1 MSAPPAP
8 RPDDVAVIGL
18 ALRFPGSDT
27 LAELFGHLA
36 AGRSLITEVPPERWS
51 KESHFG
57 EPRSGTERTNS
68 IWGGFVEHADR
79 FDASFFSI
87 SPREAES
94 MDPQQRFALELAWHA
109 IEDAGYRA
117 SAFAGT
123 RTGVFMGVCHADY
136 AEMMEREKAPT
147 DVYFPTGTAYSVIAN
162 RVSYFFDFQGPS
174 ITNDT
179 ACSSSLVS
187 VYEAVSALR
196 NGECGLALAGGVNLC
211 WSPKHFVAF
220 SQAGMLSR
228 TGRSRA
234 FDQDADGYVR
244 GEGGAVLVLKPLARA
259 LADGDQVHAVIK
271 GIATNHGGRT
281 SSLTVTNPAAQAD
294 LIEGLYKGAD
304 IPPDSVTYIEAHG
317 PGTPVGDPIE
327 VIALKRAFRNLHAAY
342 GTEPRPESCGIGS
355 VKTNIGHLE
364 GAAGVAGMVK
374 VIGALACRTLPATAG
389 FGTRN
394 KLIKLDGSP
403 FHIVRDTRPWD
414 APPPGPD
421 GRPAPRRAGVSS
433 FGFGGT
439 NAHVVLEEH
448 LPAADGERAPEPA
461 GPHLVPLSAKTPERL
476 RAVAGALLDHL
487 REQEAGDGPTAPLR
501 PVQRLAD
508 IAYTLRTGREPMAAR
523 VAFLVSDRAELVTA
537 LGSFV
542 DGTLADTAVHTGAG
556 TPADAAT
563 GLLESATRWV
573 EGGTDAWAA
582 QDAEGD
588 GGPRRVRLPGY
599 PFARE
604 RHWFRAGAPG
614 QTALTGTDAA
624 LHPLL
629 HRNTSSLFEQRYTS
643 AFTGDEPFLASHQVR
658 GARVLP
664 AAAYVEMARAAVS
677 AATGRA
683 GRPGT
688 PVRLRDIAW
697 LRPLTVDDAP
707 AEVHVGLFPGDGDDE
722 RDGATVA
729 LTVYTGP
736 SAHDPSAVIHC
747 WGTAET
753 AAPEEP
759 AALDL
764 DALRAACGTRQE
776 PADAYAALRGQGLEY
791 GPGMRGMAEL
801 RLGDE
806 QVLARIEQPSS
817 ADEGTGHVL
826 PPSVLDAALQATLVL
841 MAHTAGGPAD
851 GPAIPF
857 TLDRVDIFRP
867 CSPETWAWARPS
879 GDGSGPDTFD
889 IDLCDAEG
897 AVCARL
903 RGLVQRTAPGSAPG
917 KSGGT
922 AADGTASRVVTGTC
936 RWVDAPLAADAA
948 GTATVHGFLAG
959 RAADHATAVAS
970 AAGCRVTALP
980 AVTADRL
987 ADGTDAVLGLL
998 VERMREVLGNK
1009 PDRPHR
1015 FVVLVDDR
1023 VPRHFHAA
1031 VTGLFRTAAL
1041 ENPLVGGH
1049 LVRVAGLDGAP
1060 PERIAR
1066 ILAEE
1071 GAGPHGA
1078 GEIRRAADGT
1088 RQEWRPVDIALG
1100 DGPQVPPLKEGGV
1113 YWVTGGLGGLGQHL
1127 ARYFARRPGVTVVLS
1142 GRAAPDAGEAAL
1154 AALRDAGVAAH
1165 YLPVDVAR
1173 KDDVERAVRDIT
1185 REHGR
1190 LDGVVHAAGVLHDAY
1205 LLHKDAADVPRVTA
1219 PKVRGVLHLDA
1230 ATRDLGLDFFVV
1242 FSSVAGVYGNAGQAD
1257 YAAANAFLDAFAH
1270 HRRAL
1275 ADIGERSGRTVAVSW
1290 PLWADGGMTADAVT
1304 RAAMRAERGWE
1315 PLPTEDGLRVLGRL
1329 LDDAP
1334 AHVVV
1339 AFGADATVAPERR
1352 LPAADPAPAPAGTA
1366 PALADDEL
1374 LERTTSLLAQHLGE
1388 VLHHDPATMQPTV
1401 NLVEYGIDSLSILE
1415 MTARLEALFGPL
1427 PKTVFFEYL
1436 TIEGVAGYFAETHRD
1451 TLLTV
1456 LGAADGPGQP
1466 ETAAE
1471 TPRVAG
1477 PSAPR
1482 ARFARPAP
1490 ARADAAPRPAPARRD
1505 RHDIAVIGI
1514 SGRYPG
1520 ADTLDELWTLLEAGR
1535 HTFEEV
1541 PRDRWDHDAI
1551 YSPDRSV
1558 PGKSAIRTG
1567 TFLRDIDMFD
1577 PRYFRISKRDAELM
1591 SPEVRLFLQTG
1602 VEALE
1607 DAGYSRET
1615 LQREY
1620 DGDVGVLV
1628 GAMSNHYGLHGFQNS
1643 LLRGS
1648 PASGSYTGTLPNMLS
1663 YFYGFTGPS
1672 IFLDTMCS
1680 GSSTCVHQAVQMLR
1694 AGECRMA
1701 VAGGVNLLLHPY
1713 NLVTSS
1719 HEHFTTA
1726 TSDVIRSFGLG
1737 ADGTILGEGVGA
1749 VVLKPL
1755 ADAERDGDHVYAVIK
1770 GTALSNAGARNGFT
1784 VPSPHAQARAVEK
1797 AVADAGIDART
1808 VSYVEGHG
1816 SGTSLGDPIEVK
1828 ALTTAFRKQTEDSGF
1843 CALGSVKSNMGHLL
1857 HAAGMIGFAKVVLQ
1871 LAKRTLVPSLHS
1883 AELNPDIDFAG
1894 TPFRVQR
1901 ELGRWEP
1908 AVTEDGGR
1916 TVVHPRRAGLT
1927 SIGAGG
1933 MNSHIVIEEY
1943 DPDAAGPHDTT
1954 DGRDELFV
1962 FSAMTDTALDTA
1974 LARFRTYLEQA
1985 DPAALPSIAHTL
1997 RVGKNELPRR
2007 WAFFARDVQG
2017 ALEAVD
2023 RRLAGDRDLDA
2034 ALATDDPR
2042 AADARELATAWT
2054 GGRSVDWSRL
2064 TGTRRLRRVP
2074 LPAYPFE
2081 RVRCWVPQE
2090 DAAPSVLAPLAL
2102 RDKLHPFLGR
2112 NESDLD
2118 GLRYGLDVHLDDL
2131 GDWGYRRDKQ
2141 PSVVPAFVIDTALA
2155 AAKVSGFA
2163 ADPLVRG
2170 LRLPAPVPW
2179 ATTERLVT
2187 TFIEPAGEGAATGAV
2202 FAQDATG
2209 ARTLVAAFE
2218 AYEAEPPARLPE
2230 SGTSPAGLRADAVH
2244 VLSAAD
2250 VRAELAE
2257 GGLDHPALHSGV
2269 AGAYRLRDGRLVL
2282 DLAVPE
2288 LRRDTVRRNVTIAPH
2303 VLAAVTQGLQLD
2315 AKHRGLP
2322 HWQEARPHRI
2332 AEVRVFG
2339 AAGDGEVAHV
2349 VLLPGSAVS
2358 AGDRPFEG
2366 GVQLLDRTG
2375 AVLAEFSGITCDED
2389 GVPAEPPVVR
2399 REPRQR
2405 SARQVAAGAPGDG
2418 GGDGGGA
2425 GDGLTAFVV
2434 DELRVLAGGILKY
2447 EPEELDA
2454 HTGFDAFGFDSISFV
2469 TFARRIEERFGAQVT
2484 PAAFFDVNTFDTLA
2498 RHLLAESGEPVRAA
2512 YERSRGG
2519 ESART
2524 APASGS
2530 VPVTGSAPDRG
2541 SAPDTGPAPA
2551 PEPVRPADP
2560 WQPIAVIGAAGRFPG
2575 APDLDTYWANLVA
2588 GRDSVAAFPLD
2599 RYDATYRRIAE
2610 AADFPRHA
2618 GVLDDVD
2625 AFDAEFFRVY
2635 PREAELM
2642 DPQHRLA
2649 LETVWSALEDSAY
2662 TPADLPRNT
2671 GLFLGVSGSDYATLL
2686 TAYGVEPDAFTSTG
2700 NAHSM
2705 LANRI
2710 SYVLDL
2716 RGPSEPVDTACSSSL
2731 VAVHRA
2737 VEAIRSG
2744 ACEAAVAG
2752 GVNLLLSVDTFVSA
2766 HRAGM
2771 LSADGRCKT
2780 FARDADGYVRGE
2792 GVGAVVLKPLA
2803 AAERDGDA
2811 ILAVLRGSAENHG
2824 GRANSLTA
2832 PNADAQAELVTAAM
2846 RGTDPDT
2853 VGYIE
2858 AHGTGTALGDP
2869 VEVRALRTAFRRLG
2883 ATGRGTCGLGSVKTN
2898 IGHLEAAAGIAGLLK
2913 VILALR
2919 HGVLPATLH
2928 CREINPYIELDGGP
2942 FRIVRETGP
2951 WPRPRGSGGRPA
2963 PRRAGVS
2970 SFGFG
2975 GANCHVVVEEYVQD
2989 DAGTEAREAG
2999 RTVDTTET
3007 TKDTTKAMGT
3017 TGSTDVTETTDVLV
3031 PLSARTEH
3039 QLTEAAGN
3047 LLGYLE
3053 NTAEPASLRSIAW
3066 TLQVGR
3072 QAMAERVGW
3081 VVRSHDELAGKLR
3094 AFLDGERS
3102 GGDAAQN
3109 QALARWTEGE
3119 DIDWRALY
3127 GPRVPKRAHL
3137 PTYPFARQR
3146 FWIPGTRVESAP
3158 DDGPAIGTTL
3168 LTPRWTPRP
3177 APSSTSADSTADHRV
3192 VILCGALASA
3202 RGAVERRVPGV
3213 RCFAVESAK
3222 ERLDSRFR
3230 DVSQQVFEIV
3240 RGLVADAPD
3249 GSTLL
3254 QVVTPA
3260 DGDETVN
3267 LALTG
3272 LLRTATLEHS
3282 RIAAQLIAF
3291 EGTGTD
3297 DAVAAAVV
3305 DDARDTDADLVRHR
3319 GDERSV
3325 RAWHPAAPPADATDT
3340 PWRAGGGYLITGG
3353 AGGIGAAVARR
3364 IAQDVA
3370 DPAIVLVGRSPRDAR
3385 IDALLAELR
3394 AAGALARYESA
3405 DLSRWEEVRHLL
3417 GRVRDGIGEIAGIVH
3432 AAGVLRDASLVNKT
3446 AEDWEEVL
3454 APKTDGLVHLDRA
3467 TRHDPLDF
3475 FLTFSSGAAVTGNP
3489 GQADYATA
3497 NAFLDAF
3504 AALRD
3509 ARVAVGERAGR
3520 TLSIAWP
3527 LWKDG
3532 GMTVDEG
3539 TLAYLWRSR
3548 GLAPMETADGLAALT
3563 RAWRL
3568 GTEQVWVYHGDA
3580 ARVPAASCRTAAA
3593 EAPARAASPARTAA
3607 PAQSEAPVRPATP
3620 ALPEAPAPVDGRL
3633 ARETLRLLAALFAR
3647 VTKLPARSVD
3657 ADAELGAMG
3666 LESIMIVQL
3675 NKELSTVFGEV
3686 PATLFY
3692 EFPTLRAVAGHLAAE
3707 HTAAARA
3714 WAGEPATA
3722 APEPPAGARTDRTPA
3737 PYVSPAPDAPADR
3750 EPIAVIGLSGRYPHA
3765 ADLAEFWANLKAG
3778 RDCVDEI
3785 PADRW
3790 PLDGFFEP
3798 DREQAVATG
3807 RSYSKWGGFLDDF
3820 AAFDPLHFR
3829 IAPRDAYAMDPQE
3842 RLFLQAAWQVF
3853 EDAGYSREEIA
3864 RRHGKRVGVFAGVT
3878 KTGHGRHGAGRL
3890 PSGETVV
3897 PALSFA
3903 SLSART
3909 SYVLDL
3915 CGPSLTIDTMCSA
3928 SLTAVHEACE
3938 HLYRGACEMAVAGGV
3953 NLYLHPL
3960 DYIELCRS
3968 TMLSTDARCR
3978 SFGSGGDGFVPGE
3991 GVGCVLLKPLS
4002 RALADGDHIRAVI
4015 RGTGINHGGRSNGY
4029 TVPNPRAQADLLRD
4043 TMARAGV
4050 AARDISFV
4058 EAHGTGTELGDP
4070 VEIKGLTSAFEQDTA
4085 DRQFC
4090 AIGSV
4095 KSVIGHLEAAAG
4107 IAGLTKA
4114 VLQLQHRELAP
4125 SLHAEQPNPNI
4136 AFQKTPFSV
4145 QREPA
4150 PWQPPSGRPRIA
4162 AVSSFGAGGSNAHVI
4177 VEEFGERYGA
4187 GAARAVTTG
4196 RDQLF
4201 VLSARTPG
4209 QLRGAAE
4216 RLAAFL
4222 DSDGGGDTD
4231 PADLAFTLQ
4240 TGREA
4245 MTERLAVVAASAR
4258 DLHGALRAYLNGEE
4272 TVPGL
4277 HRGTAGRIQGAFAEL
4292 AADDDLQELL
4302 VERWIRAGKLD
4313 KLAALWADG
4322 VPLDWRVLHGAAT
4335 PRRVPLPTYPFA
4347 RDRYWIGDLEPVR
4360 TEPVR
4365 TEPVRTE
4372 PVRTEPV
4379 RTEPVRTEPNSG
4391 PADPQ
4396 PSAIAPTAAVSE
4408 PPAPGPLVPEPL
4420 DERVARVVRDK
4431 LARALAM
4438 GDDEIDGA
4446 LAFADYGLDSI
4457 LGVRLVHELNE
4468 ALGLDLSTSV
4478 IYDHS
4483 SADRLTAHLLAD
4495 HRDAITRTG
4504 TPEPAAAAV
4513 SASESSPVSTPAS
4526 ATDARPR
4533 GARQEPAGARP
4544 PIAIVGMSGRFA
4556 GSDTLD
4562 DLWEH
4567 LVNGDELVTEATRWD
4582 LSGPDPAD
4590 AARRCTRG
4598 GFLDRIDAFDPLFFN
4613 ISGVEAATMDP
4624 QQRLLLEEAW
4634 KALEDAGYAG
4644 RQLSERRCGVYV
4656 GCWNG
4661 DYAELVGEHAPAQ
4674 AFWGNTASFIPSR
4687 VSYFL
4692 NLKGPAVAV
4701 DTSCSSSLVALDLAC
4716 KDLWS
4721 GETTM
4726 ALAGGVFVQSTP
4738 RLYEL
4743 AGRANMLSPTGRCHT
4758 FDHRADGFVP
4768 GEGVGVLVL
4777 KRLDDALADGDHVHG
4792 VIRGCGTNHDGA
4804 TNGITAPSSVSQE
4817 SLLREVYDGFGIDP
4831 GHIQLVEAHG
4841 TGTELGDPIEFRA
4854 LTRAFRAGTDKTGY
4868 CAVGSV
4874 KTNLGHTQFAA
4885 GVAGVLKILLAL
4897 KHRQIPASL
4906 HFEKANEAIPLD
4918 GSPFYPST
4926 RTHTWEALPGVPRCG
4941 AVSSFGASGTN
4952 AHVVIEEAPPV
4963 PRSRP
4968 RPPVPAHLVVLSAH
4982 SRDQLAEQAARLAAH
4997 CRRTPSLDVG
5007 DLAHTLVAGREHF
5020 AHRFACVVRDRDEL
5034 LRALDEGLGGPRAF
5048 TGGPGAPR
5056 EDTAALAERGTACLR
5071 QWRDGATGR
5080 TDAAFT
5086 ADLKLLA
5093 ECYAGGAELD
5103 YGTLFTPGA
5112 YLRVPLP
5119 TYPFARESH
5128 WATDTPPARPAALP
5142 AKAPGIDA
5150 AQAAAPAPGHPM
5162 IGALEPVPGTA
5173 GALRAEAVLTG
5184 TESFLRD
5191 HLVRG
5196 RRVLPGVAHLE
5207 MARETARHALGADAT
5222 APLRM
5227 RDITWVQPLVAD
5239 GAPAGAEVLAEPV
5252 ADGTVAFR
5260 VTSRGTPPG
5269 AEPAVCSE
5277 GRVSRCGTPRPA
5289 RTDLAALRASCP
5301 TTVSA
5306 ERIGAALVAMGITHG
5321 PSLRAIGAAYAGDGV
5336 VLAELAVPPAADR
5349 PATPYV
5355 LHPALMDSAVQASIA
5370 LQLAQGGAAQETV
5383 IPFALEQLDLYAPC
5397 TDSMWAVVRVAGDG
5411 AASPLSKLDIDLL
5424 DTDGAVCVRMTGYT
5438 SRRVKEPVPS
5448 LFAPVWEPL
5457 PAAVPDGAADAAV
5470 PSRQDRV
5477 LIVGGGADQRAA
5489 VAARHPR
5496 ATAWPLAP
5504 SAPADEVASFL
5515 AATGPVDHLLW
5526 IAPDTAPEPTDA
5538 AGFVA
5543 AQETGVVAAH
5553 RMIKALLRT
5562 GHDAR
5567 PLGITLVTRR
5577 SLPTHAAEDIRPAH
5591 AGLHGLF
5598 GSLGREYTNWTVR
5611 RVDLDGPAD
5620 LPEETGA
5627 WFDDIAALPAHS
5639 YGDTWARRAGQWLVR
5654 RWSPCDA
5661 GPERPAPYREGGVYV
5676 VIGGAG
5682 GVGTAWTQ
5690 HMVEEYG
5697 AHVIWIGRSPHDAS
5711 MDAKL
5716 RAVHG
5721 RGDVHY
5727 IRADAADPAAL
5738 RRAHAEIKAR
5748 HPQIHG
5754 VVQAALVLR
5763 DQSFARMDETAL
5775 RAGLAAKVDVSA
5787 AMAEVF
5793 AAEPLDFA
5801 VFFSSVQ
5808 SFTTAAGQGNYAA
5821 GCTFAD
5827 AYAHQLSL
5835 HWACPV
5841 KVLNW
5846 GWWGSL
5852 GSASSDYHRRRM
5864 TGWGFTSIEPPEAM
5878 AALGT
5883 LLGGPQPQLGFVKL
5897 SRPDALEAVDPATR
5911 TTVYDRSPAARVT
5924 VGAADAP
5931 ADDGDT
5937 LRAVADWRRT
5947 ERDPLLARMLR
5958 GHLEALG
5965 VLGPDSP
5972 APGGG
5977 VTRAEAARLGGRAG
5991 ILDRYTTWLEHAL
6004 RVLPDAVPP
6013 LATLDR
6019 EWDDRRAAWSA
6030 DPDKKAELELV
6041 DATLRALPDILTGR
6055 TRPTD
6060 ILFPRGSVALV
6071 EGCYRDNRVAD
6082 TYNRA
6087 LAGAALDIV
6096 RQRLAQ
6102 DPDARLRIL
6111 EIGAGTGGTSV
6122 GLFAALRPYRDRIET
6137 YTYTDLSK
6145 AFLNHARASYGT
6157 DAPYLSTT
6165 RFDAEQ
6171 PLAGQGIEAGGYD
6184 LVIAANVL
6192 HATRDTRN
6200 TLRNAKAAL
6209 RDGGWLLLNELV
6221 AFDIFSHLTFG
6232 LLEGWWLFEDAPL
6245 RIPGSPA
6252 LSPESWRDVLHG
6264 EGFREV
6270 VFVLP
6275 QARAL
6280 GQQIIAAESDGIA
6293 RQRVA
6298 GAAHRPVTPAAETV
6312 RTTDGAVTAPEPVRT
6327 EPVRTEPVR
6336 TEPERP
6342 AAPAPAPARTEADRA
6357 GTLTAYLRDKA
6368 AETLGIPAE
6377 RIDAASPLSTYG
6389 MDSILVLQLTNALR
6403 EDLGEVSSTLLFDAE
6418 SVDQLC
6424 AHFLTASAD
6433 RVDALV
6439 ARLRPE
6445 PAADGAAPVPAPVS
6459 ASAPTPAE
6467 PAAAAREAA
6476 PAPHSVCGLF
6486 QAASRNGSLQQG
6498 SELLAAAAQLRPRFT
6513 AAGGGREPEILRLAD
6528 GTEQPALV
6536 CLPSLIAPTGP
6547 YQYVKFAAALR
6558 GRREV
6563 WTAAQPGYGTG
6574 DALPQ
6579 TLDAAATAQADALLR
6594 RFAGRPFALAAYSS
6608 GAWPAHEVVRRL
6620 ESAGSPPAALVL
6632 LDSPGSTGDTDLTGE
6647 SLCHRMA
6654 GISRLLLDRFPHLPL
6669 DDDQL
6674 TAMAWYARLLDGW
6687 RPGPATTPTL
6697 FVAARTP
6704 VPQLLGDGRR
6714 PTWEAAHTRVEVA
6727 GDHFSMLDE
6736 HAATTALAVHRWLT
6750 EHLR

>member
-1 MSAPPAP
+1 MSKPQPPH
-8 RPDDVAVIGL
+8 PDDVAIIGL
-18 ALRFPGSDT
+18 ALRFPGSEN
-27 LAELFGHLA
+27 LPELFGHLA
-36 AGRSLITEVPPERWS
+36 AGRSLISEVPPERWS
-51 KESHFG
+51 KERYFG
-57 EPRSGTERTNS
+57 EPKSGTDRTS
-68 IWGGFVEHADR
+68 SVWGGFIEHADR
-79 FDASFFSI
+79 FDASFFNI

-94 MDPQQRFALELAWHA
+94 MDPQQRFALELAWQA

-117 SAFAGT
+117 STFAGT
-123 RTGVFMGVCHADY
+123 KTGVFMGVCHADY
-136 AEMMEREKAPT
+136 AELMEREKAPT

-196 NGECGLALAGGVNLC
+196 NGECGLALAGGVNLI

-220 SQAGMLSR
+220 SQASMLSR

-259 LADGDQVHAVIK
+259 LADGDQVHAVIR

-294 LIEGLYKGAD
+294 LVEGLYKSAG
-304 IPPDSVTYIEAHG
+304 IRPDSVTYIEAHG

-327 VIALKRAFRNLHAAY
+327 VIALKRAFRNLHTAY
-342 GTEPRPESCGIGS
+342 GTEARPESCGIGS

-374 VIGALACRTLPATAG
+374 VIGALACRTLPATVN
-389 FGTRN
+389 FTRQN

-403 FHIVRDTRPWD
+403 FRIVRDTQPWD

-421 GRPAPRRAGVSS
+421 GGPAPRRAGVSS

-439 NAHVVLEEH
+439 NAHVVLEEY
-448 LPAADGERAPEPA
+448 LPAADGEPAAEPA
-461 GPHLVPLSAKTPERL
+461 GPHLVPLSAKTPDRL
-476 RAVAGALLDHL
+476 RAVARALLDHL
-487 REQEAGDGPTAPLR
+487 RTPAAEDDPTAALR
-501 PVQRLAD
+501 PAQRLAD
-508 IAYTLRTGREPMAAR
+508 IAYTLQTGRETMAAR
-523 VAFLVSDRAELVTA
+523 VAFLVSDRTELA
-537 LGSFV
+537 ASLDAFL
-542 DGTLADTAVHTGAG
+542 DGTLADSAVHTGAG
-556 TPADAAT
+556 TTADAAA
-563 GLLESATRWV
+563 GLLDAAARWA
-573 EGGTDAWAA
+573 EGGPDEDWAA
-582 QDAEGD
+582 RYAARDEEAR
-588 GGPRRVRLPGY
+588 PRRVRLPVY

-604 RHWFRAGAPG
+604 RHWFRGPTEDSAPD
-614 QTALTGTDAA
+614 TRPGTDAA

-643 AFTGDEPFLASHQVR
+643 AFTGQEPFLASHRIR

-664 AAAYVEMARAAVS
+664 AAAYVEMVRAAV
-677 AATGRA
+677 AAAVGH
-683 GRPGT
+683 GDGPG
-688 PVRLRDIAW
+688 PAVRLRDIAW
-697 LRPLTVDDAP
+697 LRPLTVADTP
-707 AEVHVGLFPGDGDDE
+707 AEVHVGLFPEEDDG
-722 RDGATVA
+722 GTVS

-736 SAHDPSAVIHC
+736 SALDPSAEVHC
-747 WGTAET
+747 WATAEA

-759 AALDL
+759 PALDL
-764 DALRAACGTRQE
+764 DALRAACPTPHE
-776 PADAYAALRGQGLEY
+776 PADAYAALRDQGLEY

-801 RLGDE
+801 RLGDAE
-806 QVLARIEQPSS
+806 LLARVEPSES
-817 ADEGTGHVL
+817 DGEGAGHVL

-841 MAHTAGGPAD
+841 MAHTASGPAE
-851 GPAIPF
+851 GPAMPF
-857 TLDRVDIFRP
+857 TLDRVDIYRP
-867 CSPETWAWARPS
+867 CVSGTWAWVRRG
-879 GDGSGPDTFD
+879 GDGTADLFD

-897 AVCARL
+897 VVGARL
-903 RGLVQRTAPGSAPG
+903 RGLVQRTAPSGDVPAPSDAPAVEG
-917 KSGGT
+917 AGP
-922 AADGTASRVVTGTC
+922 RVVTGTC
-936 RWVDAPLAADAA
+936 RWTDAPPATDGP
-948 GTATVHGFLAG
+948 GTTTVHGFLAG
-959 RAADHATAVAS
+959 RAAGHATATAS
-970 AAGCRVTALP
+970 AAGCSVTALP
-980 AVTADRL
+980 AVTADRV
-987 ADGTDAVLGLL
+987 ADGVDAVLGLL
-998 VERMREVLGNK
+998 VERLREVLGAK
-1009 PDRPHR
+1009 PDHAHR

-1023 VPRHFHAA
+1023 VPRHFHAPL
-1031 VTGLFRTAAL
+1031 TGLFRTVAL
-1041 ENPLVGGH
+1041 ENPLVGGR
-1049 LVRVAGLDGAP
+1049 LVRVAGLDTAT

-1066 ILAEE
+1066 LLAEE
-1071 GAGPHGA
+1071 GADPYDACELRHTEDGDGA
-1078 GEIRRAADGT
+1078 
-1088 RQEWRPVDIALG
+1088 RQEWRPVDVALG
-1100 DGPQVPPLKEGGV
+1100 DGPAVPPLKEGGV

-1127 ARYFARRPGVTVVLS
+1127 ARYFARHPGVTVVLS
-1142 GRAAPDAGEAAL
+1142 GRAEPSETGDAAL
-1154 AALRDAGVAAH
+1154 AALREAGVDAH
-1165 YLPVDVAR
+1165 YMAADVTR
-1173 KDDVERAVRDIT
+1173 EDEVRRAVRAIT
-1185 REHGR
+1185 GEHGR
-1190 LDGVVHAAGVLHDAY
+1190 LDGVVHAAGVLRDAY
-1205 LLHKDAADVPRVTA
+1205 LLHKDAADVPLVTA
-1219 PKVRGVLHLDA
+1219 PKVRGTLHLDA
-1230 ATRDLGLDFFVV
+1230 ATRDLALDFFVV
-1242 FSSVAGVYGNAGQAD
+1242 FSSVAGVYGNSGQGD

-1270 HRRAL
+1270 HRQAL
-1275 ADIGERSGRTVAVSW
+1275 VGVGERSGRTAAVSW

-1304 RAAMRAERGWE
+1304 RATMRAERGWE
-1315 PLPTEDGLRVLGRL
+1315 PLPTEDGLRVLGRV
-1329 LDDAP
+1329 LDDGAP

-1352 LPAADPAPAPAGTA
+1352 LPAADPAPATSGASGTA
-1366 PALADDEL
+1366 PEFGDAEL
-1374 LERTTSLLAQHLGE
+1374 LERTADLLKHHLGE
-1388 VLHHDPATMQPTV
+1388 VLHHDPAAMDAAV
-1401 NLVEYGIDSLSILE
+1401 DLVEYGIDSLSILE
-1415 MTARLEALFGPL
+1415 MTARLEALFGRL

-1436 TIEGVAGYFAETHRD
+1436 TIEGVAGYFAESHRD
-1451 TLLTV
+1451 KLLAV
-1456 LGAADGPGQP
+1456 LGAADADGPDRGAADP
-1466 ETAAE
+1466 KTADPKTADPMAAE
-1471 TPRVAG
+1471 AAPAG
-1477 PSAPR
+1477 RPAAPR
-1482 ARFARPAP
+1482 ARFARTAP
-1490 ARADAAPRPAPARRD
+1490 ARAGSTRPAAPARGD

-1514 SGRYPG
+1514 SGTYPG
-1520 ADTLDELWTLLEAGR
+1520 ADTLDELWTLLEEGR

-1551 YSPDRSV
+1551 YSPDRGV

-1567 TFLRDIDMFD
+1567 TFLRDIDRFD

-1615 LQREY
+1615 LQRQY

-1726 TSDVIRSFGLG
+1726 TSEVIRSFGLG

-1755 ADAERDGDHVYAVIK
+1755 ADAERDGDHVYGVIK

-1784 VPSPHAQARAVEK
+1784 VPSPRAQARAIEK
-1797 AVADAGIDART
+1797 AVGDAGIDART

-1816 SGTSLGDPIEVK
+1816 SGTSLGDPIEVR
-1828 ALTTAFRKQTEDSGF
+1828 ALTTAFRKHTEDSGF

-1857 HAAGMIGFAKVVLQ
+1857 HAAGMIGLAKVLLQ
-1871 LAKRTLVPSLHS
+1871 LDRRTLVPSLHS
-1883 AELNPDIDFAG
+1883 AELNPDIDFSG

-1901 ELGRWEP
+1901 ELTPWEP

-1933 MNSHIVIEEY
+1933 MNSHIIIEEY
-1943 DPDAAGPHDTT
+1943 VPDAAAGPYATT
-1954 DGRDELFV
+1954 DGRDELLV
-1962 FSAMTDTALDTA
+1962 FSAMTDTALESS
-1974 LARFRTYLEQA
+1974 LARFRTYLERA
-1985 DPAALPSIAHTL
+1985 DPAELPSIAHTL

-2007 WAFFARDVQG
+2007 WAFLAKDLQG
-2017 ALEAVD
+2017 ALRAVE
-2023 RRLAGDRDLDA
+2023 RRLAGDHDLAA
-2034 ALATDDPR
+2034 ALASDDPR
-2042 AADARELATAWT
+2042 AADARELATAWA
-2054 GGRSVDWSRL
+2054 GGKSVDWTRL
-2064 TGTRRLRRVP
+2064 TGSRRLRRVP

-2090 DAAPSVLAPLAL
+2090 DGAPSVLAPLAL

-2131 GDWGYRRDKQ
+2131 SDYGYEQDKKRR
-2141 PSVVPAFVIDTALA
+2141 VVPTFAIDMALA

-2163 ADPLVRG
+2163 ADPLIRG
-2170 LRLPAPVPW
+2170 LRLPAPVAW
-2179 ATTERLVT
+2179 DTTERLVT
-2187 TFIEPAGEGAATGAV
+2187 TLIEPAGEGAATGAV
-2202 FAQDATG
+2202 FAQDASG

-2218 AYEAEPPARLPE
+2218 AYDGDEADPPTRRADRD
-2230 SGTSPAGLRADAVH
+2230 TSPAGPRDGAVRVLGADE
-2244 VLSAAD
+2244 
-2250 VRAELAE
+2250 VRAEFAD
-2257 GGLDHPALHSGV
+2257 GGLVHPALLCGV
-2269 AGAYRLRDGRLVL
+2269 AGAHWLPDGRLVL
-2282 DLAVPE
+2282 DVTTPE
-2288 LRRDTVRRNVTIAPH
+2288 LRRDTVRRNVTLAPH
-2303 VLAAVTQGLQLD
+2303 VLAAVSQGLRLD

-2322 HWQEARPHRI
+2322 HWQETRPHRI
-2332 AEVRVFG
+2332 EDVRVLG
-2339 AAGDGEVAHV
+2339 AAGDGEVAQV
-2349 VLLPGSAVS
+2349 VLVPGPAS

-2366 GVQLLDRTG
+2366 TVRLLDGNGGTLAELAGVRCDGQGAGADGTSVAPLPRAQRGPRETAGEGGNGAPATADTG
-2375 AVLAEFSGITCDED
+2375 AETAAD
-2389 GVPAEPPVVR
+2389 GVI
-2399 REPRQR
+2399 
-2405 SARQVAAGAPGDG
+2405 
-2418 GGDGGGA
+2418 
-2425 GDGLTAFVV
+2425 AFVV
-2434 DELRVLAGGILKY
+2434 DELRSLASGILKY
-2447 EPEELDA
+2447 EPAELDA

-2469 TFARRIEERFGAQVT
+2469 TFARLIGERFGAEVT
-2484 PAAFFDVNTFDTLA
+2484 PAAFFDVNTFDALA
-2498 RHLLAESGEPVRAA
+2498 RHLVAESGEPVRAA
-2512 YERSRGG
+2512 YERSR
-2519 ESART
+2519 SAAA
-2524 APASGS
+2524 APTGAVADTSG
-2530 VPVTGSAPDRG
+2530 PEAAAR
-2541 SAPDTGPAPA
+2541 PAPA
-2551 PEPVRPADP
+2551 PDAAPAPARAADP
-2560 WQPIAVIGAAGRFPG
+2560 SQPIAVIGAAGRFPG

-2588 GRDSVAAFPLD
+2588 GRDSVTAFPVD

-2671 GLFLGVSGSDYATLL
+2671 GVFLGVSGNDYATLL
-2686 TAYGVEPDAFTSTG
+2686 TTHGVEPDAFTSTG

-2737 VEAIRSG
+2737 IESIRSG

-2771 LSADGRCKT
+2771 LSPDGRCKT
-2780 FARDADGYVRGE
+2780 FASDADGYVRGE

-2853 VGYIE
+2853 IGYIE

-2883 ATGRGTCGLGSVKTN
+2883 ATSRAACGLGSVKTN

-2913 VILALR
+2913 VVLAMR

-2928 CREINPYIELDGGP
+2928 CREINPYIELDDGP
-2942 FRIVRETGP
+2942 FHIVRENEP
-2951 WPRPRGSGGRPA
+2951 WPRPRAGDGRPS

-2989 DAGTEAREAG
+2989 DAGTEAPEASE
-2999 RTVDTTET
+2999 TVD
-3007 TKDTTKAMGT
+3007 A
-3017 TGSTDVTETTDVLV
+3017 TETTDVIV
-3031 PLSARTEH
+3031 PLSARTRPR
-3039 QLTEAAGN
+3039 LTEVAGH
-3047 LLGYLE
+3047 LLAHLE
-3053 NTAEPASLRSIAW
+3053 GPEPAALRSVAW
-3066 TLQVGR
+3066 TLQAGR

-3081 VVRSHDELAGKLR
+3081 VVRSREELIRKLR
-3094 AFLDGERS
+3094 EFVASGERPT
-3102 GGDAAQN
+3102 GEAARSQV
-3109 QALARWTEGE
+3109 LARWIEGE
-3119 DIDWRALY
+3119 AVDWRALY

-3137 PTYPFARQR
+3137 PTYPFARGR
-3146 FWIPGTRVESAP
+3146 YWIPGTRSEHTSEIGVHEKGASEHGTPEISTSAS
-3158 DDGPAIGTTL
+3158 DPAIGTSL
-3168 LTPRWTPRP
+3168 LVPRWTPRP
-3177 APSSTSADSTADHRV
+3177 VPVAGRGGSDHRV

-3213 RCFAVESAK
+3213 RCFTVESAK
-3222 ERLDSRFR
+3222 QRLDSRFT
-3230 DVSQQVFEIV
+3230 DVSRQVFEIV
-3240 RGLVADAPD
+3240 RGLVADAPG
-3249 GSTLL
+3249 GSTLV

-3260 DGDETVN
+3260 DGADTVN
-3267 LALTG
+3267 LALAG
-3272 LLRTATLEHS
+3272 LLRTASLEHA
-3282 RIAAQLIAF
+3282 RTTGQLIAF
-3291 EGTGTD
+3291 GGVRTD
-3297 DAVAAAVV
+3297 EAVAAAVV
-3305 DDARDTDADLVRHR
+3305 ENARDTDVDLIRHE

-3325 RAWHPAAPPADATDT
+3325 RTWHTAAPPADAAGP

-3364 IAQDVA
+3364 IARDVEH
-3370 DPAIVLVGRSPRDAR
+3370 PVLVLVGRSPRDAR
-3385 IDALLAELR
+3385 IEALLGELR
-3394 AAGALARYESA
+3394 AAGALARYECA
-3405 DLSRWEEVRHLL
+3405 DVSRWEEVRHLL
-3417 GRVRDGIGEIAGIVH
+3417 ARVRDGAGELSGVVH
-3432 AAGVLRDASLVNKT
+3432 AAGVLRDASLADKT
-3446 AEDWEEVL
+3446 AEDWDEVL
-3454 APKTDGLVHLDRA
+3454 APKADGLVHLDRA

-3504 AALRD
+3504 AALRT
-3509 ARVAVGERAGR
+3509 ARVAAGERAGR
-3520 TLSIAWP
+3520 TLSVAWP

-3568 GTEQVWVYHGDA
+3568 GEEQVWVYHGDA
-3580 ARVPAASCRTAAA
+3580 ARVPAASGR
-3593 EAPARAASPARTAA
+3593 PRA
-3607 PAQSEAPVRPATP
+3607 QRPAPPTASAPP
-3620 ALPEAPAPVDGRL
+3620 AGRL
-3633 ARETLRLLAALFAR
+3633 ARETLRLLVALFAR
-3647 VTKLPARSVD
+3647 VTKLPVSAVD
-3657 ADAELGAMG
+3657 ADEELGAMG
-3666 LESIMIVQL
+3666 LDSILIVQL
-3675 NKELSTVFGEV
+3675 NKELAAVFEDVPTTV
-3686 PATLFY
+3686 FY
-3692 EFPTLRAVAGHLAAE
+3692 EFPTLRAIAGHLAAE
-3707 HTAAARA
+3707 HPADARA
-3714 WAGEPATA
+3714 WTGEPAAT
-3722 APEPPAGARTDRTPA
+3722 APEPSPGTAADRIPAAYA
-3737 PYVSPAPDAPADR
+3737 APASGAPADGDR
-3750 EPIAVIGLSGRYPHA
+3750 EPIAIIGVSGRYPQA
-3765 ADLAEFWANLKAG
+3765 ADLAEFWENLKAG
-3778 RDCVDEI
+3778 RDCVGEI

-3798 DREQAVATG
+3798 NRAKAVATG

-3878 KTGHGRHGAGRL
+3878 KTGHARHGAGRL

-3938 HLYRGACEMAVAGGV
+3938 HLYRGDCEMAVAGGV

-3978 SFGSGGDGFVPGE
+3978 SFGRGGDGFVPGE

-4002 RALADGDHIRAVI
+4002 HALADGDPVRAVI
-4015 RGTGINHGGRSNGY
+4015 RGTSINHGGRSNGY
-4029 TVPNPRAQADLLRD
+4029 TVPSPTAQAELLRD
-4043 TMARAGV
+4043 ALTRAGV
-4050 AARDISFV
+4050 AARDVSCV

-4095 KSVIGHLEAAAG
+4095 KSAIGHLEAAAG

-4114 VLQLQHRELAP
+4114 VLQLQHRQLAP
-4125 SLHAEQPNPNI
+4125 SLHAEEPNPNI
-4136 AFQKTPFSV
+4136 AFEKTPFFV
-4145 QREPA
+4145 QRELT
-4150 PWQPPSGRPRIA
+4150 PWETAGGPRIA

-4177 VEEFGERYGA
+4177 VEEFGERHGA
-4187 GAARAVTTG
+4187 GRTRTATAG

-4201 VLSARTPG
+4201 VLSARTSEH
-4209 QLRGAAE
+4209 LRRSAE
-4216 RLAAFL
+4216 RLAAHL
-4222 DSDGGGDTD
+4222 GSAGGADTD

-4245 MTERLAVVAASAR
+4245 MTERLAVVAASTR
-4258 DLHGALRAYLNGEE
+4258 DLRSALLAHLGGEDPA
-4272 TVPGL
+4272 PGV
-4277 HRGTAGRIQGAFAEL
+4277 HRGTAGRVPGALAEL

-4302 VERWIRAGKLD
+4302 VERWVRAGKLD
-4313 KLAALWADG
+4313 KLAALWTGG
-4322 VPLDWRVLHGAAT
+4322 VPLDWRVLHGPDT
-4335 PRRVPLPTYPFA
+4335 PRRVALPTYPFA
-4347 RDRYWIGDLEPVR
+4347 RDRYWIADLDPVREETGEHRPAAQPPAAVAAPPAAEPVTSER
-4360 TEPVR
+4360 
-4365 TEPVRTE
+4365 
-4372 PVRTEPV
+4372 
-4379 RTEPVRTEPNSG
+4379 
-4391 PADPQ
+4391 
-4396 PSAIAPTAAVSE
+4396 AASE
-4408 PPAPGPLVPEPL
+4408 PPIPEPVASEPMVAAPVAAAPVIPAPPAAPAPAEPL
-4420 DERVARVVRDK
+4420 DERVARVVREK

-4438 GDDEIDGA
+4438 EEDEIDGA
-4446 LAFADYGLDSI
+4446 LAFADYGVDSI

-4468 ALGLDLSTSV
+4468 ALALDLSTSV

-4483 SADRLTAHLLAD
+4483 SADRLTAHLLAA
-4495 HRDAITRTG
+4495 HRDTITFTG
-4504 TPEPAAAAV
+4504 IPAAAGT
-4513 SASESSPVSTPAS
+4513 ASVSTGRPATAARSRADGS
-4526 ATDARPR
+4526 AASDP
-4533 GARQEPAGARP
+4533 RP
-4544 PIAIVGMSGRFA
+4544 PIAVVGMSGRFA

-4562 DLWEH
+4562 ELWDH
-4567 LVNGDELVTEATRWD
+4567 LVDGDELVTEATRWD
-4582 LSGPDPAD
+4582 LGGAGSG
-4590 AARRCTRG
+4590 RCTRG

-4624 QQRLLLEEAW
+4624 QQRLLLEESW

-4644 RQLSERRCGVYV
+4644 RQMSERRCGVYV

-4661 DYAELVGEHAPAQ
+4661 DYAQLIGADAPAQ

-4721 GETTM
+4721 GETSM

-4817 SLLREVYDGFGIDP
+4817 SLLREVYDGFGIDA

-4841 TGTELGDPIEFRA
+4841 TGTKLGDPIEFGA
-4854 LTRAFRAGTDKTGY
+4854 LSRAFRASTDKTGY
-4868 CAVGSV
+4868 CALGSL

-4906 HFEKANEAIPLD
+4906 HFEMANEAVPLD
-4918 GSPFYPST
+4918 GSPFYLST
-4926 RTHTWEALPGVPRCG
+4926 RTHAWQALPGVPRCG

-4968 RPPVPAHLVVLSAH
+4968 RPRVPAHLVVLSAH
-4982 SRDQLAEQAARLAAH
+4982 SRGQLAEQLTRLAAH
-4997 CRRTPSLDVG
+4997 CRREPTLDCG
-5007 DLAHTLVAGREHF
+5007 DLAHTLVVGREHF

-5034 LRALDEGLGGPRAF
+5034 LRVLDAGLDGPHAHTSGSGAF
-5048 TGGPGAPR
+5048 GDDPTVSAERGAASLRDCAPGAP
-5056 EDTAALAERGTACLR
+5056 
-5071 QWRDGATGR
+5071 GR
-5080 TDAAFT
+5080 ADSAFV
-5086 ADLKLLA
+5086 ADLTTLA
-5093 ECYAGGAELD
+5093 ECYVQGHALD
-5103 YGTLFTPGA
+5103 YGALFAPGA
-5112 YLRVPLP
+5112 HLRVPLP
-5119 TYPFARESH
+5119 TYPFAQESH
-5128 WATDTPPARPAALP
+5128 WATDTPPSRAQAPRPVAARPVDP
-5142 AKAPGIDA
+5142 
-5150 AQAAAPAPGHPM
+5150 APAQSMAGEPS
-5162 IGALEPVPGTA
+5162 PVPGTA
-5173 GALRAEAVLTG
+5173 GAVRAETVLTG
-5184 TESFLRD
+5184 EEPFLRD
-5191 HLVRG
+5191 HLVGG
-5196 RRVLPGVAHLE
+5196 RRILPGVAHLE
-5207 MARETARHALGADAT
+5207 MARETARHALGADT
-5222 APLRM
+5222 TTPLRM
-5227 RDITWVQPLVAD
+5227 RDITWVQPLAVD
-5239 GAPAGAEVLAEPV
+5239 GPPTEAAVLVTPV
-5252 ADGTVAFR
+5252 DEDTVSFR
-5260 VTSRGTPPG
+5260 VTSGT
-5269 AEPAVCSE
+5269 ADPAVCSE
-5277 GRVSRCGTPRPA
+5277 GRVSRSGAPRPA
-5289 RTDLAALRASCP
+5289 RTDLAALRALCP
-5301 TTVSA
+5301 TPVSA

-5321 PSLRAIGAAYAGDGV
+5321 PSLRAVRAAYAGDGL
-5336 VLAELAVPPAADR
+5336 VLAELHVPDAADR

-5370 LQLAQGGAAQETV
+5370 LQLAGGEASRETV
-5383 IPFALEQLDLYAPC
+5383 VPFALEQLELFAPC
-5397 TDSMWAVVRVAGDG
+5397 TDSMWAVVRVAGGG
-5411 AASPLSKLDIDLL
+5411 AASALSKLDIDLL

-5438 SRRVKEPVPS
+5438 SRRVKEPLPS

-5457 PAAVPDGAADAAV
+5457 FGTVPDGGAETAV
-5470 PSRQDRV
+5470 PSRADRV
-5477 LIVGGGADQRAA
+5477 LVVGGTAAQRAS
-5489 VAARHPR
+5489 VALRHPR

-5504 SAPADEVASFL
+5504 SAPLDEVTSFL
-5515 AATGPVDHLLW
+5515 AAAGPVDHLLW
-5526 IAPDTAPEPTDA
+5526 LAPDTALEPTDA

-5543 AQETGVVAAH
+5543 AQEDGVIAAF
-5553 RMIKALLRT
+5553 RMIKALIRT
-5562 GHDAR
+5562 DHDAR
-5567 PLGITLVTRR
+5567 PLGITLVTRHG
-5577 SLPTHAAEDIRPAH
+5577 LATHAGEDIRPAH
-5591 AGLHGLF
+5591 TGLHGLF

-5620 LPEETGA
+5620 AADEAGA
-5627 WFDDIAALPAHS
+5627 WLAGLAALPAHS
-5639 YGDTWARRAGQWLVR
+5639 QGDTWARRAGQWLVR
-5654 RWSPCDA
+5654 RWTPCDA
-5661 GPERPAPYREGGVYV
+5661 GPTPAVPYREGGVYV
-5676 VIGGAG
+5676 VLGGAG

-5690 HMVEEYG
+5690 HLVERYG
-5697 AHVIWIGRSPHDAS
+5697 AHVIWIGRSPHDATV
-5711 MDAKL
+5711 DAKL

-5721 RGDVHY
+5721 RGDVRY
-5727 IRADAADPAAL
+5727 LCADAADPAAL

-5763 DQSFARMDETAL
+5763 DQSFAKMDETAL
-5775 RAGLAAKVDVSA
+5775 RTSLSAKVGVSA

-5793 AAEPLDFA
+5793 DGEPLDFA

-5827 AYAHQLSL
+5827 AYAHRLSR
-5835 HWACPV
+5835 HWSCPV
-5841 KVLNW
+5841 KVMNW

-5864 TGWGFTSIEPPEAM
+5864 TNWGFASIEPPEAM

-5883 LLGGPQPQLGFVKL
+5883 LLGGPQPQISFTKL
-5897 SRPDALEAVDPATR
+5897 TRLDALEAVDPATR
-5911 TTVYDRSPAARVT
+5911 TTVYGRSPDARVT
-5924 VGAADAP
+5924 VGAADDP
-5931 ADDGDT
+5931 AGDAAN

-5965 VLGPDSP
+5965 VVGPDTP
-5972 APGGG
+5972 APGE
-5977 VTRAEAARLGGRAG
+5977 VTRDDAARRGRPAG

-6004 RVLPDAVPP
+6004 RVLPDTAPP
-6013 LATLDR
+6013 LATLMR

-6030 DPDKKAELELV
+6030 DSDKKAELELV

-6060 ILFPRGSVALV
+6060 ILFPRGSVELV

-6087 LAGAALDIV
+6087 LAGAAVGIV
-6096 RQRLAQ
+6096 AQRLRQ
-6102 DPDARLRIL
+6102 NPGARLRIL
-6111 EIGAGTGGTSV
+6111 EIGAGTGGTSA
-6122 GLFAALRPYRDRIET
+6122 GLFAALRPYRDHIET

-6145 AFLNHARASYGT
+6145 AFLNHARTAYGP
-6157 DAPYLSTT
+6157 DAPYLSCT

-6171 PLAGQGIEAGGYD
+6171 PLAGQGIEAGSYD

-6221 AFDIFSHLTFG
+6221 AFDVFSHLTFG

-6264 EGFREV
+6264 EGFPEV

-6275 QARAL
+6275 QARQL

-6298 GAAHRPVTPAAETV
+6298 DAGPVPAGPVATGPVPAVPASTGPVPAEPPRTAPPVAPPVTV
-6312 RTTDGAVTAPEPVRT
+6312 VTAPEPVRT
-6327 EPVRTEPVR
+6327 EPA
-6336 TEPERP
+6336 RP
-6342 AAPAPAPARTEADRA
+6342 AAPAPARTEADRTA
-6357 GTLTAYLRDKA
+6357 TLTAYLRDKA
-6368 AETLGIPAE
+6368 AETLGVPAE
-6377 RIDAASPLSTYG
+6377 RIDAAQPLSTYG

-6424 AHFLTASAD
+6424 DHFRTASAD

-6445 PAADGAAPVPAPVS
+6445 TAADGAGPAPAGPAEPVPA
-6459 ASAPTPAE
+6459 A
-6467 PAAAAREAA
+6467 PAAPAAPAREAA
-6476 PAPHSVCGLF
+6476 PAALSVSALF
-6486 QAASRNGSLQQG
+6486 QAASGSGGLKQG
-6498 SELLAAAAQLRPRFT
+6498 SELLTAAARLRPRFT
-6513 AAGGGREPEILRLAD
+6513 DASGHEPEILRLAD
-6528 GTEQPALV
+6528 GAEQPALV

-6563 WTAAQPGYGTG
+6563 WTAAQPGYGAG

-6579 TLDAAATAQADALLR
+6579 TPDAAAAAQADALLR

-6620 ESAGSPPAALVL
+6620 EAAGSPPAALVL

-6647 SLCHRMA
+6647 TLCHRMA
-6654 GISRLLLDRFPHLPL
+6654 GISRLLLDRFPQLPL

-6674 TAMAWYARLLDGW
+6674 TAMAWYAELLDGW
-6687 RPGPATTPTL
+6687 RPGPVATPTL

-6704 VPQLLGDGRR
+6704 VGQLLGAGRR
-6714 PTWEAAHTRVEVA
+6714 PTWEAAHARVEVT

-6736 HAATTALAVHRWLT
+6736 HAETTALAVHQWLT